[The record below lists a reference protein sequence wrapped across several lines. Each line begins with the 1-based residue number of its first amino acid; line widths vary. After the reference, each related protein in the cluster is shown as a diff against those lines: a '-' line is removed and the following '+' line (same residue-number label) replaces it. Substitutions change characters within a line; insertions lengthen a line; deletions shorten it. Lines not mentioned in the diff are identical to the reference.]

1 MSHFAPIQVII
12 DQEGRDLCSLNE
24 WVMPTIHVKCK
35 SLSISNNTDCCRMAT
50 IKCQIQIIVSN
61 QIVPRRFLFKIWFT
75 QKILSPE
82 EMVRNLR
89 TKPQFIADHNYSSV
103 LYCADLHLCAI
114 ANARLGYSENFH
126 LLCRKYHQHAPRER
140 HLNGNTI
147 TCLCQSMYIY
157 ISYIIIFRHII
168 IYKVTI
174 DALHVI
180 HCLRCFTEIFLKSKR
195 TKINSFDN
203 HLVYLQSLHMKYKK
217 RYDFSQLFS
226 VIRFSGR
233 FNLVTARNI
242 RLLKILETT
251 GII

>member
-1 MSHFAPIQVII
+1 
-12 DQEGRDLCSLNE
+12 
-24 WVMPTIHVKCK
+24 
-35 SLSISNNTDCCRMAT
+35 
-50 IKCQIQIIVSN
+50 
-61 QIVPRRFLFKIWFT
+61 
-75 QKILSPE
+75 
-82 EMVRNLR
+82 MVRNLR
-89 TKPQFIADHNYSSV
+89 TKPWFIADHNHSSV

-157 ISYIIIFRHII
+157 ISFIIIFRHVI

-195 TKINSFDN
+195 TKIP
-203 HLVYLQSLHMKYKK
+203 LTTIWYIY
-217 RYDFSQLFS
+217 
-226 VIRFSGR
+226 
-233 FNLVTARNI
+233 NLCIWNPNPRI
-242 RLLKILETT
+242 RLSVCVCVCHQKTPSNTLST
-251 GII
+251 G

>member
-1 MSHFAPIQVII
+1 M
-12 DQEGRDLCSLNE
+12 
-24 WVMPTIHVKCK
+24 
-35 SLSISNNTDCCRMAT
+35 
-50 IKCQIQIIVSN
+50 
-61 QIVPRRFLFKIWFT
+61 
-75 QKILSPE
+75 
-82 EMVRNLR
+82 
-89 TKPQFIADHNYSSV
+89 
-103 LYCADLHLCAI
+103 
-114 ANARLGYSENFH
+114 LGYSENFH

-147 TCLCQSMYIY
+147 TCLCQFMYIY

-195 TKINSFDN
+195 TKIPLTTIWYIYNLCIWN
-203 HLVYLQSLHMKYKK
+203 ITK

-233 FNLVTARNI
+233 FNLVIVKDTWNYGNYFKVE
-242 RLLKILETT
+242 KISNCAKLHNQNKYV
-251 GII
+251 